1 MKAYPRMI
9 KSKEKAIEDKIKK
22 IHNATAKGFSLHEQ
36 RKKQREIKK
45 EVKKAPMTLFGM
57 EIKHNP
63 KAHKF
68 SVAMAMV
75 GLTTDIKSAD
85 LILRLFDKIE
95 QIGGGFD
102 ISMAVDLSFEVTNEY
117 DAIKEEF
124 EKLTNKNK

>member
-1 MKAYPRMI
+1 
-9 KSKEKAIEDKIKK
+9 
-22 IHNATAKGFSLHEQ
+22 
-36 RKKQREIKK
+36 
-45 EVKKAPMTLFGM
+45 
-57 EIKHNP
+57 
-63 KAHKF
+63 
-68 SVAMAMV
+68 MAMV

-102 ISMAVDLSFEVTNEY
+102 ISMAVDLRLQVTNEY